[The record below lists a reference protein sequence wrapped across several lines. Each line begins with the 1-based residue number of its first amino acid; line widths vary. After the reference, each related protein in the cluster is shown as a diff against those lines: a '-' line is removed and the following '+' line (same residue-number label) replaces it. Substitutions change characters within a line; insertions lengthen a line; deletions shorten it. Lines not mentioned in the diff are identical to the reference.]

1 LKTLRK
7 PILFGKTKA
16 NAYDN
21 DYIIELIELATQ
33 AVYTYEQYLLDKA
46 DRKTL
51 AKKMKSLQL
60 HIENHMGGKSG
71 GKKSNG
77 NET

>member
-1 LKTLRK
+1 
-7 PILFGKTKA
+7 
-16 NAYDN
+16 
-21 DYIIELIELATQ
+21 LIELATQ

>member
-1 LKTLRK
+1 MKM
-7 PILFGKTKA
+7 FGRTKQ
-16 NAYDN
+16 NAYD
-21 DYIIELIELATQ
+21 DEYIIQLIELATQ

-46 DRKTL
+46 DRKAL

-60 HIENHMGGKSG
+60 HIETHMGGKNS

>member
-1 LKTLRK
+1 
-7 PILFGKTKA
+7 LFGKTKQ
-16 NAYDN
+16 NE
-21 DYIIELIELATQ
+21 DYYIELIELATQ

-46 DRKTL
+46 DRNAL

-60 HIENHMGGKSG
+60 HIETHMGGKNS

-77 NET
+77 NEA